1 MLWIA
6 FAVAAYFLNALTA
19 VGDKFLLT
27 KKLPSA
33 ASYAFYTGV
42 LGMLAIFLAPWGLTW
57 PGYPVFFIALISG
70 IMFFGG
76 LLAFFSVIRQG
87 EVSRFVLLVDGLTP
101 IFILGFSYFL
111 LAERLP
117 TQSIYAFL
125 AFVTGGLLISYDPA
139 VWTNAALANGE
150 RRRWIR
156 GFWVAILAALL
167 FAASFVT
174 LKYVFNNQS
183 FISGFIWTRL
193 GSFIGA
199 LLLLFSVSARREIFD
214 SSNGFL
220 SLRVGGLFLANKVL
234 AGAALVFLD
243 YAIYL
248 GSVTMVNAMQ
258 GVKYTLLFFLVL
270 LLSRRYPHIL
280 EEKFSGIDL
289 AQKIAATILIAI
301 GFIIITRL

>member
-6 FAVAAYFLNALTA
+6 LAITAYFLNAVTA
-19 VGDKFLLT
+19 VGDKFLLA

-33 ASYAFYTGV
+33 ASYAFYTGALGV
-42 LGMLAIFLAPWGLTW
+42 LVIFLAPWGLTW

-101 IFILGFSYFL
+101 IFILGSSYFL

-117 TQSIYAFL
+117 AQSLYAFS
-125 AFVTGGLLISYDPA
+125 AFVAGGLLIAYDPA
-139 VWTNAALANGE
+139 VWTEAAQTNGD
-150 RRRWIR
+150 RRRWAE
-156 GFWVAILAALL
+156 GSWVAVLAALL

-174 LKYVFNNQS
+174 LKYVFNDQS

-199 LLLLFSVSARREIFD
+199 LLLLFFAPARREIFN
-214 SSNGFL
+214 STGGFF
-220 SLRVGGLFLANKVL
+220 SLRIGGLFMANKVL
-234 AGAALVFLD
+234 AGAALVLTD

-258 GVKYTLLFFLVL
+258 GVKYAFVL
-270 LLSRRYPHIL
+270 LITLTLSRRHPQIL
-280 EEKFSGIDL
+280 REKFSGIDL
-289 AQKIAATILIAI
+289 AQKIVATILIGT
-301 GFIIITRL
+301 GFLMLVK